1 MPIPVILAA
10 GAGYVAKG
18 VAMYVG
24 EKVLVNSL
32 KRVMQGTLID
42 DLKSGKA
49 LNDIVQSAK
58 DMAMNPLDTAW
69 EGVKSK
75 VTLGLASK
83 LGTGGQIA
91 LSVAT
96 DAVFPSE
103 KSEKISS
110 MKMKV

>member
-1 MPIPVILAA
+1 MPIPIVAA
-10 GAGYVAKG
+10 AAAGYVAKG
-18 VAMYVG
+18 IAMYVG
-24 EKVLVNSL
+24 EKVLMNTL
-32 KRVMQGTLID
+32 ERTMQGTLVD

-49 LNDIVQSAK
+49 LNDVIQSAK

-75 VTLGLASK
+75 VTLGIASK
-83 LGTGGQIA
+83 LGVGGQIA
-91 LSVAT
+91 FSVAT

-110 MKMKV
+110 VKMKV